1 MGGDGEGPC
10 PYPGD
15 RIGLQLPAGWEK
27 RFKRT
32 RFFKKELYWAEKNL
46 GDDNVDLVGLGRQ
59 SLADP
64 LFVKMILSGEIE
76 QVHFC
81 VACGGCST
89 LLKSQKVVGC
99 SVYDPYYKEVLKQT
113 KKS

>member
-1 MGGDGEGPC
+1 MSILWESEGSPL
-10 PYPGD
+10 
-15 RIGLQLPAGWEK
+15 RILSSQ
-27 RFKRT
+27 
-32 RFFKKELYWAEKNL
+32 KK
-46 GDDNVDLVGLGRQ
+46 
-59 SLADP
+59 
-64 LFVKMILSGEIE
+64 ILSGEIE

-89 LLKSQKVVGC
+89 LLKSQKVVGY